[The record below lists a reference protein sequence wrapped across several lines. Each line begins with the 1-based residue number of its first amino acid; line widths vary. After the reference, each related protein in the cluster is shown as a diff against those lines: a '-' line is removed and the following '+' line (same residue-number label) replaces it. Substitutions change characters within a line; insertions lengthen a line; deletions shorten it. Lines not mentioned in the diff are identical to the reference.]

1 MRELMNK
8 VGSMEYD
15 GLLTDITPPEQTR
28 GGVIARLSDD
38 TEYKRGT
45 IFARNTADQKLY
57 ILGTTI
63 TGQTFLPFGILCDNC
78 VVSKDEDLNQVLYT
92 AGCFHPDKVTVKD
105 GYDITATD
113 LDELRKRDIVFR
125 LPHAAN

>member
-1 MRELMNK
+1 MRDLMNK

-15 GLLTDITPPEQTR
+15 GLITDLTPPEQTR
-28 GGVIARLSDD
+28 GGVIAKAATDA
-38 TEYKRGT
+38 TYKRGT
-45 IFARNTADQKLY
+45 IFARNTTDNKLY
-57 ILGTTI
+57 ILGTTVS
-63 TGQTFLPFGILCDNC
+63 GQTFLPFGILCDDC
-78 VVSKDEDLNQVLYT
+78 VVTKDADLNQVLYT
-92 AGCFHPDKVTVKD
+92 AGCFHPDKVAVKD

>member
-1 MRELMNK
+1 MRDLKTK

-15 GLLTDITPPEQTR
+15 GLITDLTPPEQTR
-28 GGVIARLSDD
+28 GGLIARGAAKY
-38 TEYKRGT
+38 TRGT
-45 IFARNTADQKLY
+45 IFARNTTDNKLY
-57 ILGTTI
+57 ILGTTVA
-63 TGQTFLPFGILCDNC
+63 GQTLLPFGILCDDC
-78 VVSKDEDLNQVLYT
+78 EVTAGADLNQVLYT